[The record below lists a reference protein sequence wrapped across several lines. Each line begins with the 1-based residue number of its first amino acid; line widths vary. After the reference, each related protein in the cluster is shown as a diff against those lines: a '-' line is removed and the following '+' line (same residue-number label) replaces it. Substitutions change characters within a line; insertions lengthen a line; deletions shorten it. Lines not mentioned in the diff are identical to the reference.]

1 MNAEEHSYKVAI
13 IGAGMVGA
21 ASAYALTI
29 RHTAHD
35 IVLIDKNEQRAQGEA
50 MDLNHCLALAQPMDI
65 SSGGYETCR
74 DADVV
79 VITAGAAQKPG
90 ETRLD
95 LTRKNVGVVK
105 SIVADVM
112 AHNSNPLFLVVSNP
126 VDVLSYVVF
135 RESGLPAHRVIGSGT
150 LLDSSRFRFLL
161 SDHCGLDP
169 RSIHAYVAGE
179 HGDSEV
185 LLWSQVHVAGV
196 RLNEYCPVCTRECTP
211 DFRNSIQ
218 DQVRRAAYEII
229 ALKGATYWAIGLV
242 VQRIVAALESDQK
255 SVLTVSTLADG
266 QYGIRDVYLSL
277 PSVIGRD
284 GVGQVIAGP
293 LGDDETSALQKS
305 AEVLNENLR
314 SLGY

>member
-1 MNAEEHSYKVAI
+1 MTADEHSYKVAI

-21 ASAYALTI
+21 ASAYALTL

-35 IVLIDKNEQRAQGEA
+35 IVLIDKNQERAKGEA

-65 SSGGYETCR
+65 SAGGFESCR

-95 LTRKNVGVVK
+95 LTRKNADIVK

-112 AHNSNPLFLVVSNP
+112 DHNPSPLFLVVSNP
-126 VDVLSYVVF
+126 VDILSYVVF

-150 LLDSSRFRFLL
+150 LLDSSRFRYLL

-169 RSIHAYVAGE
+169 RSIHAYVVGE

-196 RLNEYCPVCTRECTP
+196 RLNDYCPVCPKECTP
-211 DFRNSIQ
+211 DFRGRIQ

-229 ALKGATYWAIGLV
+229 AFKGATYWAIGLV
-242 VQRIVAALESDQK
+242 VQRIVAALEADQK
-255 SVLTVSTLADG
+255 SVLTVSTMVDG
-266 QYGIRDVYLSL
+266 RYGIRDVYLSL
-277 PSVIGRD
+277 PSVLGQE
-284 GVGQVIAGP
+284 GVKQVITGP
-293 LGDDETSALQKS
+293 LVDDETKALQKS
-305 AEVLNENLR
+305 AGVLREQLT